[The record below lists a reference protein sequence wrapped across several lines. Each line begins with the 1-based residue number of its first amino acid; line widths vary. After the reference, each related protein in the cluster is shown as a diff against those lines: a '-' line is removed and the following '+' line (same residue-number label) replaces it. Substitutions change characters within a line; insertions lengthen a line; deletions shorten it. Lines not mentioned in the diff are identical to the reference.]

1 MEGLQELSLGL
12 LEVQV
17 LHQVLRNKRSR
28 KQLEDL
34 LMGLREQVG
43 HFLELHRLLE
53 VLLLQVD

>member
-1 MEGLQELSLGL
+1 
-12 LEVQV
+12 
-17 LHQVLRNKRSR
+17 LRNKRSR